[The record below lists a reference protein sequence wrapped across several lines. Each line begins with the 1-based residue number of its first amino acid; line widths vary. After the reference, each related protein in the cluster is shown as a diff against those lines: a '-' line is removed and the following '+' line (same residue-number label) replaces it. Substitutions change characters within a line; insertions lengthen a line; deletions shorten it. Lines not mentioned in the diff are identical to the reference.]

1 MANAVFSFPRKS
13 LSEGPDMLTAAAA
26 ALLMLQQATGPQVDP
41 DPPVNWDKEFGV
53 EERVRDPATGEF
65 PVEAYQQGNANAG
78 ARQFTGPAM
87 AKAFGGQDG
96 IRRIAARTVELSE
109 ADPRIADIFKSHDTV
124 RLKRTLF
131 EQFCYVLNAGCD
143 YTGRD
148 MAKAHKEMGLRMAD
162 MNALVENLQ
171 RAMREGGVTFGA
183 QNRFLAKLA
192 PMSKDVVTR

>member
-1 MANAVFSFPRKS
+1 
-13 LSEGPDMLTAAAA
+13 MLTAAAA
-26 ALLMLQQATGPQVDP
+26 TLLILQQAPGTQVDS

-65 PVEAYQQGNANAG
+65 PVAPYEQDNANAG
-78 ARQFTGPAM
+78 ARKFTGQAM

-96 IRRIAARTVELSE
+96 ILRIAVRTVDLSE
-109 ADPRIADIFKSHDTV
+109 ADPRIAAIFKSHDTV

-148 MAKAHKEMGLRMAD
+148 MAKAHRELGLRMAD

-171 RAMREGGVTFGA
+171 RAMREGGVTFVA

-192 PMSKDVVTR
+192 PMSKDVVNR